1 MYEKTVTKREVLVS
15 IAIICV
21 MILLGIVIA
30 DKIND
35 ALMTKYQEYNTALQI
50 ESDKDLF
57 EYGMRTDIGNA
68 FVYGDLKA
76 VDTVSFDEVPGEYSY
91 IKKVK
96 ERYTKHTRTV
106 TKTRTNADGEVE
118 TYTEIEEYWTW
129 DAIDSWSD
137 HSDKITFLGVEFD
150 YGVIELPGSNHIDT
164 IKESS
169 KIRYVYYGAP
179 TESIGTL
186 YAVLKDDTISN
197 VHFYHNST
205 IEETINYLESY
216 FEIGLFWFVWI
227 CLTGGMVFGFCY
239 IDNHWLEDKRR
250 HSRYY

>member
-1 MYEKTVTKREVLVS
+1 
-15 IAIICV
+15 

-35 ALMTKYQEYNTALQI
+35 TLMTRYQEYNTALQI
-50 ESDKDLF
+50 EGNKDLF
-57 EYGMRTDIGNA
+57 EYGMRTDIGNT

-76 VDTVSFDEVPGEYSY
+76 VDTVSFDELPGEYSY

-96 ERYTKHTRTV
+96 ERYTRHSRKV
-106 TKTRTNADGEVE
+106 TKTRTDANGKAH
-118 TYTEIEEYWTW
+118 TYTETEYYWTW

-137 HSDKITFLGVEFD
+137 HSKKITFLGVEFD
-150 YGVIELPGSNHIDT
+150 YGVIELPGSSHIDT

-186 YAVLKDDTISN
+186 YAVLRDNTISN
-197 VHFYHNST
+197 VRFYHNKT
-205 IEETINYLESY
+205 IEETIERLETY
-216 FEIGLFWFVWI
+216 DELVAFWFTWI
-227 CLTGGMVFGFCY
+227 CLTCGIVFLFCHF
-239 IDNHWLEDKRR
+239 DNNWLEDRKR
-250 HSRYY
+250 